1 MSPPPPHT
9 HILLPSSAAWLL
21 SDPPGTARNLEL
33 SQHLPSLINTYFPKH
48 LLCAKHREIVKKKTG
63 KIPALESRVEVI
75 INVNETK
82 EKWEVSQE
90 GG

>member
-1 MSPPPPHT
+1 M
-9 HILLPSSAAWLL
+9 AQ
-21 SDPPGTARNLEL
+21 NLQL

-48 LLCAKHREIVKKKTG
+48 LLCAKHREIVKKDRQDQ
-63 KIPALESRVEVI
+63 ALESRVEVI
-75 INVNETK
+75 VNMRETK